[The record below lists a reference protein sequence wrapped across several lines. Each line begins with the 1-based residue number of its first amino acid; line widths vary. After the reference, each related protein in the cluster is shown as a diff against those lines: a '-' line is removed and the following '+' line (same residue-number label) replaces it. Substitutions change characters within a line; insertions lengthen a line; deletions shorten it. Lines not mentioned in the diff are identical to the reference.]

1 MSEKTNFQMN
11 KLILEIEKVE
21 GKSAS
26 ITENQNIIRVLL
38 SSSLHDKLKKLN
50 NCMPPHCFWSCSS

>member
-1 MSEKTNFQMN
+1 MSEKRNFQMN

-50 NCMPPHCFWSCSS
+50 NCMPPHCF